1 LVQALHQQS
10 LGGFLVVLL
19 PDLVQFLLEIVS
31 RGQRFVESQGF
42 LKTLGFV
49 ACGIE
54 VLRPLKQQPADP
66 FEHVL
71 LRGVLELVI
80 QGPPQFREFVVVELD
95 HVETVEHQRGVRQM
109 GRDGIDVGRRHVR
122 GHRLDLGPG
131 TPKPNPEILQGIP
144 AFSPPHMHHRPLS
157 RSRTIVRYTCPLDVE
172 ISSMAI
178 CRRCFSLGLPNRR
191 WRSPFW
197 ISLITSQLT
206 RKWRATSLIVMYL
219 DNSKAYR

>member
-144 AFSPPHMHHRPLS
+144 AFSPPHMHHRPAFQ
-157 RSRTIVRYTCPLDVE
+157 VQDDCQVHV
-172 ISSMAI
+172 
-178 CRRCFSLGLPNRR
+178 SLGRGNLVDGDLPQVFQLGLAKPPLEV
-191 WRSPFW
+191 PF
-197 ISLITSQLT
+197 
-206 RKWRATSLIVMYL
+206 L
-219 DNSKAYR
+219 DLLDHVPTDTQVAGHVLDRHVLG